1 MSYKRENF
9 KYYTNKTTKAK
20 IDKIL
25 KECVS
30 IFANVGTKTP
40 LDVGTVTKAKIK
52 ERKLL
57 LKIKELDMEFY
68 KRVKPQNEA

>member
-1 MSYKRENF
+1 MAQKRDNF
-9 KYYTNKTTKAK
+9 KYYTNKTTRAK

-40 LDVGTVTKAKIK
+40 LDVGTVAKAKIK

-57 LKIKELDMEFY
+57 SQIKDLDMEFY
-68 KRVKPQNEA
+68 KRVEKQNEA